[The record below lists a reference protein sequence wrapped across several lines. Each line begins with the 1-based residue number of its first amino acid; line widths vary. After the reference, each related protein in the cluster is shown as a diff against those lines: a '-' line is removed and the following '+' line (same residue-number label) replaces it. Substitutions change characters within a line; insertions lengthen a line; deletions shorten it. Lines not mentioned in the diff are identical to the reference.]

1 MVPTLTAAAMA
12 RAFAAFAAR
21 RGVLPMRARRH
32 HRAIVFRRCLYV
44 RIAALMS
51 AIEVQPNI
59 SV

>member
-12 RAFAAFAAR
+12 RAFAAR
-21 RGVLPMRARRH
+21 RGVLLMRARRH